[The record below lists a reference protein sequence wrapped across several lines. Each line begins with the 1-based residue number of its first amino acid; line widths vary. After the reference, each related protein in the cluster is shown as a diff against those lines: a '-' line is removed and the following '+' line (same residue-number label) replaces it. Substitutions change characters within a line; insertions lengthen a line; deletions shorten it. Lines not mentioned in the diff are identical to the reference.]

1 MSDAGHGTIRI
12 VRRKRFVDVL
22 RSYTISVNG
31 TNVGSVPHGG
41 ILTIELPAGEASIEA
56 TIDWCKSA
64 PIRVVVEPNRV
75 TQVEVSNNWG
85 ALLSIIAITFGYRS
99 YLALKTVQ

>member
-1 MSDAGHGTIRI
+1 MSDAEQGRLQIM
-12 VRRKRFVDVL
+12 RRKRFVDAL
-22 RSYTISVNG
+22 RRYTISVNAR
-31 TNVGSVPHGG
+31 NVGSVPHGG

-64 PIRVVVEPNRV
+64 PIRVAVEPNQV